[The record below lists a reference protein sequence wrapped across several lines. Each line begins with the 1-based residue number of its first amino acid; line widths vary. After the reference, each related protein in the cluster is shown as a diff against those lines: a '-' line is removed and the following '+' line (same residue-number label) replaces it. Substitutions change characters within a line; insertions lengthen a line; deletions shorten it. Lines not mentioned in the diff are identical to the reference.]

1 MPRKLKTVSFEENVI
16 EMIET
21 QAKKESR
28 TFSNLV
34 SSVMKNYC
42 LYETTRACANLT
54 DSAMDASSEVKKQ

>member
-1 MPRKLKTVSFEENVI
+1 MARQPKTVSFEENVI
-16 EMIET
+16 ETIEA

-42 LYETTRACANLT
+42 LSETTRACANLT
-54 DSAMDASSEVKKQ
+54 DSAMDASSDINKQ